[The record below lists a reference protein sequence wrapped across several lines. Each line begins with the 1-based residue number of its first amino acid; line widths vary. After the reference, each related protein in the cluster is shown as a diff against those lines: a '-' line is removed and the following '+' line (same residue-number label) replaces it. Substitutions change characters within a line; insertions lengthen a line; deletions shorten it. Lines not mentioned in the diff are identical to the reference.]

1 MSSFFHSLRVRREC
15 GDDEL
20 CEILMEFVSGN
31 GEEVDRGM
39 LLFDL
44 CRIKIAADQ
53 YPVKR
58 KRSESVERGHTVI
71 EHL

>member
-1 MSSFFHSLRVRREC
+1 MSSFLHSLRVRREC

-31 GEEVDRGM
+31 GEEVDRGK

-44 CRIKIAADQ
+44 CTFTFAADQ
-53 YPVKR
+53 YPVKG